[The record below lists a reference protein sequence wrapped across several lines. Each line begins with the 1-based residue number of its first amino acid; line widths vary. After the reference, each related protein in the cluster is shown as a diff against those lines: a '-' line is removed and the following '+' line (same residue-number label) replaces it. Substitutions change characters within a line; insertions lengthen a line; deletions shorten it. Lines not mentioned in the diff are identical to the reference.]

1 MKKKWELPPDLA
13 VYDQYTNHPKRAEE
27 LINHPATAFNNVVV
41 ALMRA
46 EMHAQ
51 YALLARLQKAGLLRL
66 PQEAA
71 GRTLRVYKMR
81 NHGLPVEEDPMDSEE
96 FPGLNDDQATLLH
109 RAVED
114 ALWYDTEEVTGEQG

>member
-1 MKKKWELPPDLA
+1 MGKKWELPPDLA
-13 VYDQYTNHPKRAEE
+13 AYDQYTNHPKRAEE
-27 LINHPATAFNNVVV
+27 LINHGASVFANAVV

-46 EMHAQ
+46 ETRAQ
-51 YALLARLQKAGLLRL
+51 YDLLARLQKAGLLRL
-66 PQEAA
+66 PEEAA

-81 NHGLPVEEDPMDSEE
+81 NHGLPIEEDPMDTEE

-114 ALWYDTEEVTGEQG
+114 SVWYDTEEITGE